1 MDWQHF
7 RRQGKKLIG
16 AAEHWATGGATD
28 DSKADAEAFGISLPK
43 TAEKPDAFEVWPE
56 NWAIVMMWCRVATQ
70 WRVSMA
76 GPVGLDYGIFP
87 WLFKLYQVE
96 DEREMIEG
104 LQVMEQAYLGC
115 IAKEA
120 G

>member
-1 MDWQHF
+1 
-7 RRQGKKLIG
+7 
-16 AAEHWATGGATD
+16 
-28 DSKADAEAFGISLPK
+28 
-43 TAEKPDAFEVWPE
+43 
-56 NWAIVMMWCRVATQ
+56 
-70 WRVSMA
+70 MA

-104 LQVMEQAYLGC
+104 LQVMEQAYLDC